1 MFIILPFVFVLP
13 VSVIL
18 MRRSAHGLV
27 FALQH
32 RQLAAQLAPF
42 PGAGKNHPPLNS
54 LNFGGDGEQP
64 LQVDNPQLLIRR
76 LVRLRDDL
84 MPLRIQL
91 GFGLLFPQHAQRHIR
106 NVSGLFLT
114 PWL

>member
-1 MFIILPFVFVLP
+1 
-13 VSVIL
+13 

-27 FALQH
+27 FAFQPV
-32 RQLAAQLAPF
+32 QLVAQLSPSLCV
-42 PGAGKNHPPLNS
+42 GKNHPPLNS
-54 LNFGGDGEQP
+54 LNFVGDGEQP